1 MEASVYQAR
10 LSFLSVVSEEGDI
23 LNKHSFKSFACSSA
37 AQNVENDCLQM
48 ERLKVCVLD
57 IHQVEDYLI
66 FQICF
71 HIIFVAFLAI

>member
-1 MEASVYQAR
+1 MLGFQFSEKCLIYFAARGVEASVNQAR

-48 ERLKVCVLD
+48 ERLKVC
-57 IHQVEDYLI
+57 
-66 FQICF
+66 F
-71 HIIFVAFLAI
+71 